1 MSLLW
6 IAAMFVLHTSAEG
19 AVSGDDLPDE
29 FAKHLEYL
37 TYISEYDHN
46 H

>member
-6 IAAMFVLHTSAEG
+6 IAAVFVLHTSAVR

-37 TYISEYDHN
+37 TFISEYGN